1 MKSKSNEG
9 IRLQKVLAAA
19 GIGSRRMCEE
29 LIDQGRV
36 TINGAVV
43 TEQGVRVQPEEVEIR
58 VDGDLISPFA
68 EKTVLLFNKPVGV
81 LTTMHDE
88 LHRPCV
94 GDYVADRS
102 ERLFHVGRLDA
113 DTDGL
118 LILTNDGQLAN
129 HLTHPAFGVSKTY
142 LVRLPAP
149 LPRDIGKQVKSGIM
163 LDDGLARFDQFRVLD
178 STKSEVLVEVVLHEG
193 RNRIV
198 RRVFEELGLPVR
210 ALTRIAIGPVEL
222 GELKTGQ
229 IRRISSGELKA
240 LRRTAGLTE

>member
-19 GIGSRRMCEE
+19 GIGSRRMCED

-43 TEQGVRVQPEEVEIR
+43 TEQGVRVHPEEVEIR

-68 EKTVLLFNKPVGV
+68 EKTVLLFNKPTGV
-81 LTTMHDE
+81 LTTMHDD

-142 LVRLPAP
+142 LVRLPTP
-149 LPRDIGKQVKSGIM
+149 LPKDIGKQVKSGIV
-163 LDDGLARFDQFRVLD
+163 LEDGLARFDQFRVLD

-210 ALTRIAIGPVEL
+210 SLTRIAIGPVEL
-222 GELKTGQ
+222 GELKSGQ